1 MDKTE
6 FETKFHAIENQVD
19 SEIDSLDFQD
29 TLTNHIEENYS
40 NYSEE
45 TKDVLYHLINSQYRS
60 ELLLKESLKTFLSVD
75 TD

>member
-6 FETKFHAIENQVD
+6 FETKFRAIENKVD

-29 TLTNHIEENYS
+29 NYS
-40 NYSEE
+40 SYSEE
-45 TKDVLYHLINSQYRS
+45 TKDVFYHLLNSQYRS
-60 ELLLKESLKTFLSVD
+60 ERLLKESLKTFLSVD

>member
-19 SEIDSLDFQD
+19 SEIDSSDFQD
-29 TLTNHIEENYS
+29 KLNNHIEENYS

>member
-1 MDKTE
+1 MDKNE
-6 FETKFHAIENQVD
+6 FELKFRAIENEVD
-19 SEIDSLDFQD
+19 NEIDSSDFQD
-29 TLTNHIEENYS
+29 KLTNHIEENYS

-45 TKDVLYHLINSQYRS
+45 TKDVFYHLINSQYRS